1 MPRCARCRST
11 ARARFDATVARRAWW
26 SGGSTRS
33 RRATSPP
40 SPLLI
45 VVAILL
51 LVFVLSPALGIAV
64 VALAVAFEAVEL
76 VFWRRVLRRHRV
88 ATGAEAMEGEV
99 AVVVEPCEPAGT
111 VRLRGEIWRATCE
124 AGARS
129 GERVRVAA
137 VDGLTLEV
145 VPLED
150 GTEKGPG

>member
-1 MPRCARCRST
+1 
-11 ARARFDATVARRAWW
+11 V
-26 SGGSTRS
+26 
-33 RRATSPP
+33 
-40 SPLLI
+40 LI

-88 ATGAEAMEGEV
+88 VTGAEAMEGEV
-99 AVVVEPCEPAGT
+99 TVVIEPCAPAGT
-111 VRLRGEIWRATCE
+111 VRLRGEIWHARCE
-124 AGARS
+124 AGARP

-137 VDGLTLEV
+137 VDDLTLAV
-145 VPLED
+145 TPLEE